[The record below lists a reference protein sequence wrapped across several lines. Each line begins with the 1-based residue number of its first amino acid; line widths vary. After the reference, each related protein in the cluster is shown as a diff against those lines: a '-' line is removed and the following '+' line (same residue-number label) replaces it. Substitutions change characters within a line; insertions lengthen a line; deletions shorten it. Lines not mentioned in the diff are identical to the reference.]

1 MEFWEYLDKVGMM
14 HVGLGRTH
22 PLHVEYI
29 HLGVCLSFIQDI
41 MTEAILSHPRL
52 HLSRKIAI
60 VKALGKLIWIQ
71 NDLMAKWQVRDG
83 CEYASH
89 EEAVID
95 EEGYLH
101 GKKILSDVDSSDAD
115 DEAGTPTKST
125 GTCPFSGIVAGS
137 AKVKV
142 ADDDSTEKEEEK
154 NEKEGD
160 SEEVKTEKENKRKST
175 SQIPIPTS
183 DLPPMA
189 GK

>member
-14 HVGLGRTH
+14 HVGLGRSH

-71 NDLMAKWQVRDG
+71 NDLFAKWHVRDG

-89 EEAVID
+89 EEAVIED
-95 EEGYLH
+95 EGYLH
-101 GKKILSDVDSSDAD
+101 GKKVLSEVDSNSG
-115 DEAGTPTKST
+115 DEEATTPTKPA
-125 GTCPFSGIVAGS
+125 GVCPFSGVVSGVEKINIVDEKG
-137 AKVKV
+137 VKV
-142 ADDDSTEKEEEK
+142 VDKGEEDK
-154 NEKEGD
+154 G
-160 SEEVKTEKENKRKST
+160 KTPSH
-175 SQIPIPTS
+175 IPLPTG
-183 DLPPMA
+183 DLPTIR
-189 GK
+189 